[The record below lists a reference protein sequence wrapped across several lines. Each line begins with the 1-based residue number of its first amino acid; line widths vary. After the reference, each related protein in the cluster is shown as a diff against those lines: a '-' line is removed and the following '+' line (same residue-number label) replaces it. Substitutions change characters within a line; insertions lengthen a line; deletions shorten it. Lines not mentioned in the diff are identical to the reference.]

1 MKSVEEPMIESS
13 MKKSTKVSVMERRIS
28 AKGNDELLPSEAQA
42 NQHPGYKKSSEYH
55 QNND

>member
-1 MKSVEEPMIESS
+1 MIESS